1 MAKQPRTT
9 MSGKEARYILKQ
21 NSVNLAWLAEQLEIS
36 PQALNLR
43 LNADTF
49 TRANQIEINSIL
61 KKDVFGIGEQPT
73 EVMAAGTIPIY
84 EMRASMGIGTGQSMK
99 SGRPIF
105 NYLKV
110 MRRHA
115 DTAIRT
121 IIDAL
126 NQDKETGDPPEPPE
140 T

>member
-36 PQALNLR
+36 PQALNSR

-49 TRANQIEINSIL
+49 TRANQMEINSIL

-73 EVMAAGTIPIY
+73 EVMAA
-84 EMRASMGIGTGQSMK
+84 RAAYCAGRMGLDAASVRVYGPHGQGLVVASAPGEGY
-99 SGRPIF
+99 S
-105 NYLKV
+105 
-110 MRRHA
+110 A
-115 DTAIRT
+115 
-121 IIDAL
+121 
-126 NQDKETGDPPEPPE
+126 
-140 T
+140 

>member
-36 PQALNLR
+36 PQALN
-43 LNADTF
+43 
-49 TRANQIEINSIL
+49 S
-61 KKDVFGIGEQPT
+61 
-73 EVMAAGTIPIY
+73 
-84 EMRASMGIGTGQSMK
+84 
-99 SGRPIF
+99 
-105 NYLKV
+105 
-110 MRRHA
+110 RRHA

-121 IIDAL
+121 IIDSL